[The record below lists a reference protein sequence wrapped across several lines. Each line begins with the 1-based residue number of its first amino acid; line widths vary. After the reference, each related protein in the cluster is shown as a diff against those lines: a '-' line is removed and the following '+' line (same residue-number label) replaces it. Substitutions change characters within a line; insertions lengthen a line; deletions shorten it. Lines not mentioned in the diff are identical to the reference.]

1 MGGTYPMMNDL
12 AIQHY
17 QKELQDREQRGMER
31 LESDAKQA
39 RAKWFEDLE
48 KYC

>member
-1 MGGTYPMMNDL
+1 MSNIINSSTKQLDKN
-12 AIQHY
+12 
-17 QKELQDREQRGMER
+17 MER